1 MKLSTEQ
8 IQLTKNILFTQLME
22 FKNNNQCEG
31 LQKDIKEVLSILNEQ
46 QDELRRTQ
54 YL

>member
-1 MKLSTEQ
+1 MKLSSDQ
-8 IQLTKNILFTQLME
+8 IQLTKNILFTQLIE

-31 LQKDIKEVLSILNEQ
+31 LQKDIKEVLSILYEQ
-46 QDELRRTQ
+46 QEDLRRTQ